1 MAGAGAGAQTAM
13 QGLSCAPHLQQQNW
27 SPCPTEAMVLVCGQC
42 HGTMWCLARV
52 TQRHEY
58 RMNTGHF
65 SCGRQPRAVHTPS
78 CQDTPLPCHK
88 GISSLVFHPSGGNVP
103 ARDMPAGTGAGCAVM
118 GTLAAMN
125 QLFSPC
131 QARLLVSFSPSKV
144 PGAAPR
150 SGLGC
155 SMQGR

>member
-78 CQDTPLPCHK
+78 CQDTPLPCHRAFPRWCFTH
-88 GISSLVFHPSGGNVP
+88 LEEMYLP
-103 ARDMPAGTGAGCAVM
+103 GT
-118 GTLAAMN
+118 
-125 QLFSPC
+125 C
-131 QARLLVSFSPSKV
+131 QQA
-144 PGAAPR
+144 
-150 SGLGC
+150 LG
-155 SMQGR
+155 QGVQ